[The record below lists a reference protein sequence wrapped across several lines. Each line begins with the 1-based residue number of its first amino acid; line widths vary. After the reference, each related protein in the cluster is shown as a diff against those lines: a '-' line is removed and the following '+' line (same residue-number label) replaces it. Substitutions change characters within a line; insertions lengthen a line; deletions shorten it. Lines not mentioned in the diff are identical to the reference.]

1 MFLNDAYPNIFVICS
16 GSYLTINVYFVIFG
30 FQAFRFMQFAG
41 KTPPPSI
48 IILFVTFFPLQGF
61 FNLVVYMFP
70 RILRYFEEG
79 TPLTQSFRR
88 SSFLSSL
95 RRSSG
100 SGVRSS
106 KLFSKKSSSQKPT
119 ELGSGFSQEES
130 GVGKTSSAFVSEE
143 GGADEKRNS
152 QVSFAEG
159 IVQDG
164 DAQALELDDDGGDK
178 EKDMDE
184 DEIEDGGTGENREEG
199 EKDAIDELERIVE
212 A

>member
-1 MFLNDAYPNIFVICS
+1 MFLNDANSNIVVICS
-16 GSYLTINVYFVIFG
+16 GSYLLTMNVYFVFFG

-95 RRSSG
+95 RR
-100 SGVRSS
+100 VR
-106 KLFSKKSSSQKPT
+106 
-119 ELGSGFSQEES
+119 
-130 GVGKTSSAFVSEE
+130 VRVFVLVSYFP
-143 GGADEKRNS
+143 KRVPLRNQLS
-152 QVSFAEG
+152 
-159 IVQDG
+159 
-164 DAQALELDDDGGDK
+164 
-178 EKDMDE
+178 
-184 DEIEDGGTGENREEG
+184 
-199 EKDAIDELERIVE
+199 
-212 A
+212 

>member
-1 MFLNDAYPNIFVICS
+1 MFLNNANPNIVVICS

-79 TPLTQSFRR
+79 VPLTQSFRR

-95 RRSSG
+95 RRSSS

-184 DEIEDGGTGENREEG
+184 GEIEDGGTGEREEG
-199 EKDAIDELERIVE
+199 EKDNLDELERIVE

>member
-1 MFLNDAYPNIFVICS
+1 M
-16 GSYLTINVYFVIFG
+16 NVYFVIFG
-30 FQAFRFMQFAG
+30 FQTFRFMQFAG

-95 RRSSG
+95 RSSS

-164 DAQALELDDDGGDK
+164 DAQSLELDDGGDK

-184 DEIEDGGTGENREEG
+184 EDEIEDGGAGREEG

>member
-1 MFLNDAYPNIFVICS
+1 M
-16 GSYLTINVYFVIFG
+16 
-30 FQAFRFMQFAG
+30 
-41 KTPPPSI
+41 
-48 IILFVTFFPLQGF
+48 
-61 FNLVVYMFP
+61 YMFP

-164 DAQALELDDDGGDK
+164 DAQALELDDGGGDK
-178 EKDMDE
+178 EKDV

>member
-1 MFLNDAYPNIFVICS
+1 MFLNDANSNIVVICS
-16 GSYLTINVYFVIFG
+16 GSYLLTMNVYFVIFG
-30 FQAFRFMQFAG
+30 FQTFRFMQFAG

-95 RRSSG
+95 RSSS

-164 DAQALELDDDGGDK
+164 DAQSLELDDGGDK

-184 DEIEDGGTGENREEG
+184 EDEIEDGGAGREEG